1 MDSKP
6 PRLTGSPMLVVKR
19 KLRET
24 WSQAVESPS
33 AWSFGRSD
41 EVLGAYQ
48 CHLKHGASEHEAAY
62 NAFRQLNA
70 LWPVNEPLPGG
81 DGGAALA
88 GLRCASPPHCARLA
102 ARIEGHAGGARHR

>member
-33 AWSFGRSD
+33 AWS
-41 EVLGAYQ
+41 LGAAMRYSA
-48 CHLKHGASEHEAAY
+48 HISA
-62 NAFRQLNA
+62 
-70 LWPVNEPLPGG
+70 
-81 DGGAALA
+81 
-88 GLRCASPPHCARLA
+88 
-102 ARIEGHAGGARHR
+102 I